1 MDNLRMSE
9 NARSSRISGCLKA
22 LFCLSIAVSLAS
34 FASAQGRPQD
44 SAKKPKQEACTVSG
58 MVVKLA
64 GSAPLK
70 SARAELRSM
79 EDQSHAYA
87 ATTDA
92 DGRFTLKDVE
102 RGRYRLT
109 VSRSGFVDQEYGQKT
124 PNDPGSILTLAPGQ
138 QVKDLLF
145 RLIPWSVIAGRI
157 RNEDGDPLPWVQITA
172 LREAYT
178 EGKRKLLP
186 TAQVTTN
193 DLGEYRLFG
202 LRPGRYF
209 VSATY
214 STKNQGLE
222 QSGDAEDGGM
232 AAAEENST
240 QRYVPTYYPGTPDPA
255 KAATITLK
263 PGDEIPSVDILL
275 QRVAAYKVHGRIY
288 NMITHRTGKDV
299 SIMMLPR
306 NSQVAGYIVN
316 FEPAV
321 LDKDGSFV
329 LNDILPGSYSLSAYW
344 FDEGKSYVA
353 KQNIEVGNADVEGVT
368 LTIAPGTTIN
378 GRVIWDG
385 KPSLEGDELSVSVY
399 SPEQIMDFGSAARLS
414 PNGAFTL
421 KDIPESTYQLFVNG
435 ISKDCYV
442 KAIRYGMA
450 DALYDGFTVQ
460 RGTDAS
466 LEVTLSSRGARV
478 QGTVTD
484 ADGLPLAGV
493 WVVLVPEE
501 AHRGQMQ
508 MYKET
513 TTDQYGHF
521 ELRGISP
528 GDYKLFSWD
537 QVENG
542 AWQDSE
548 FLKPFESKGEEIE
561 LQEGDQKTV
570 NLTAIKTESPE
581 QEKP

>member
-1 MDNLRMSE
+1 MDDLRTSKDAHFSRATTGMKTVFHVVIVFFI
-9 NARSSRISGCLKA
+9 ASSASG
-22 LFCLSIAVSLAS
+22 
-34 FASAQGRPQD
+34 QGRSQD
-44 SAKKPKQEACTVSG
+44 SANKPKQETCTVSG
-58 MVVKLA
+58 TVVKLA

-70 SARAELRSM
+70 SAKVVLTGV
-79 EDQSHAYA
+79 EDRTHAYA

-92 DGRFTLKDVE
+92 GGRFLLKNVE

-109 VSRSGFVDQEYGQKT
+109 VTRNGFVDQEYGQKN

-138 QVKDLLF
+138 EVRDLLF
-145 RLIPWSVIAGRI
+145 RLIPWAVIAGRI
-157 RNEDGDPLPWVQITA
+157 RNEDGEPLPWVQVTA

-178 EGKRKLLP
+178 DGKRKLSP
-186 TAQVTTN
+186 GAQETTN

-209 VSATY
+209 VNATY
-214 STKNQGLE
+214 STKNQGVVE
-222 QSGDAEDGGM
+222 TGEATPV
-232 AAAEENST
+232 EESSA
-240 QRYVPTYYPGTPDPA
+240 QGYVPTYYPGTPDPA
-255 KAATITLK
+255 KAATITVK

-275 QRVAAYKVHGRIY
+275 QRVAAYKIRGRIY
-288 NMITHRTGKDV
+288 NMITHRPGKDV

-306 NSQVAGYIVN
+306 NSQMAGSVFN
-316 FEPAV
+316 FETAV
-321 LDKDGSFV
+321 LDKDGSFA
-329 LNDILPGSYSLSAYW
+329 LNDILPGSYTLSAFW

-353 KQNIEVGNADVEGVT
+353 KQNIDVGNADVEGIT
-368 LTIAPGTTIN
+368 LTIAPGVTVN

-385 KPSLEGDELSVSVY
+385 KPSLEGDELSI
-399 SPEQIMDFGSAARLS
+399 SPSSSEQGIDFGDAARVA

-421 KDIPESTYQLFVNG
+421 KDISEDTYHLSVSG
-435 ISKDCYV
+435 MSKDCYI
-442 KAIRYGMA
+442 KAIRYGTA
-450 DALYDGFTVQ
+450 DALYDGFAVQ

-508 MYKET
+508 LYRET

-521 ELRGISP
+521 ELRGIPP

-542 AWQDSE
+542 AWQDPE
-548 FLKPFESKGEEIE
+548 FLKPFEEKGEEVK
-561 LQEGDQKTV
+561 LQEGDSKSV
-570 NLTAIKTESPE
+570 NLAAIRTASSE
-581 QEKP
+581 QQKP

>member
-1 MDNLRMSE
+1 MDDL
-9 NARSSRISGCLKA
+9 RSSKDAISSGNWPAEKTLLCA
-22 LFCLSIAVSLAS
+22 LIVVFLTS
-34 FASAQGRPQD
+34 FASAQGRSQD
-44 SAKKPKQEACTVSG
+44 SANKPKQETCTISG
-58 MVVKLA
+58 MVVKLD

-70 SARAELRSM
+70 SARVELSSV
-79 EDQSHAYA
+79 EDRTHAYA

-92 DGRFTLKDVE
+92 DGRFTLKNVE
-102 RGRYRLT
+102 RGRYRLSVT
-109 VSRSGFVDQEYGQKT
+109 RNGFVTQEYGQKI

-145 RLIPWSVIAGRI
+145 RLIPWAIITGRI
-157 RNEDGDPLPWVQITA
+157 RNEDGEPLPWVQVTA

-178 EGKRKLLP
+178 DGKRKLSP
-186 TAQVTTN
+186 DAQETTN

-209 VSATY
+209 VSAMY
-214 STKNQGLE
+214 STKNQMV
-222 QSGDAEDGGM
+222 SGNEDM
-232 AAAEENST
+232 EEPAPVEESSA
-240 QRYVPTYYPGTPDPA
+240 QGYVPTYYPGTPDPA
-255 KAATITLK
+255 KAATIAVK
-263 PGDEIPSVDILL
+263 PGDEIPSVDIQL
-275 QRVAAYKVHGRIY
+275 QRLAAYKVRGRIY
-288 NMITHRTGKDV
+288 NTITHRTGKDV

-306 NSQVAGYIVN
+306 NNQVAGSIFN
-316 FEPAV
+316 FEAAV

-329 LNDILPGSYSLSAYW
+329 LKDILPGSYTLLAYW
-344 FDEGKSYVA
+344 FDEGKWYVA
-353 KQNIEVGNADVEGVT
+353 KQNIDVGNADVEGVT

-385 KPSLEGDELSVSVY
+385 KPSLEGDELSVSPY
-399 SPEQIMDFGSAARLS
+399 SPEQIMDFGSAAKVS

-421 KDIPESTYQLFVNG
+421 KDISEDTYHLSVNG
-435 ISKDCYV
+435 MSKDCYI

-450 DALYDGFTVQ
+450 DALYDGFTAQ

-484 ADGLPLAGV
+484 ADGLPVAGV

-521 ELRGISP
+521 ELRGIPP
-528 GDYKLFSWD
+528 GDYKLFSWEE
-537 QVENG
+537 VENG
-542 AWQDSE
+542 AWQDPE
-548 FLKPFESKGEEIE
+548 FLKPFEEKGEEVK
-561 LQEGDQKTV
+561 LQEGDQKTM
-570 NLTAIKTESPE
+570 NLTTIKTKSPE
-581 QEKP
+581 HEKL

>member
-1 MDNLRMSE
+1 MKTVFHVVIAFLI
-9 NARSSRISGCLKA
+9 ASSASG
-22 LFCLSIAVSLAS
+22 
-34 FASAQGRPQD
+34 QGRSQD
-44 SAKKPKQEACTVSG
+44 SANKPKQETCTVSG

-70 SARAELRSM
+70 SARVELRNV
-79 EDQSHAYA
+79 EDGSHAYA

-92 DGRFTLKDVE
+92 GGRFTLKNVE

-109 VSRSGFVDQEYGQKT
+109 VRRNGFVDQEYGQKT

-138 QVKDLLF
+138 QVNELLF
-145 RLIPWSVIAGRI
+145 RLIPWAVIAGRI
-157 RNEDGDPLPWVQITA
+157 RNEDGDPMPWVRVTA
-172 LREAYT
+172 LREAYMD
-178 EGKRKLLP
+178 GKRRLSP
-186 TAQVTTN
+186 GAQETTN

-214 STKNQGLE
+214 STKTQGVVETDEAAPLE
-222 QSGDAEDGGM
+222 ESSAE
-232 AAAEENST
+232 
-240 QRYVPTYYPGTPDPA
+240 RYVPTYYPGSPDQA
-255 KAATITLK
+255 RAVTITVK

-275 QRVAAYKVHGRIY
+275 QRVAAYKIRGRIY
-288 NMITHRTGKDV
+288 NMITHRPGKDV
-299 SIMMLPR
+299 SIILLPR
-306 NSQVAGYIVN
+306 NNQLAGSVVN
-316 FEPAV
+316 FETPV
-321 LDKDGSFV
+321 QEKDGSFV
-329 LNDILPGSYSLSAYW
+329 LNDILPGSYTLSAYW

-378 GRVIWDG
+378 GRVNWDG
-385 KPSLEGDELSVSVY
+385 KPSLEGDELSVSLY
-399 SPEQIMDFGSAARLS
+399 SPEQIMEFGGAARVS
-414 PNGAFTL
+414 PSGAFTL
-421 KDIPESTYQLFVNG
+421 KDISESTYQLFVNG
-435 ISKDCYV
+435 MSKDCYV
-442 KAIRYGMA
+442 KAIRYGTA
-450 DALYDGFTVQ
+450 DALYDGIAAQ

-478 QGTVTD
+478 QGTATD

-493 WVVLVPEE
+493 WAVLVPEE

-521 ELRGISP
+521 ELRGIPP
-528 GDYKLFSWD
+528 GDYKLFSWEE
-537 QVENG
+537 VENG
-542 AWQDSE
+542 AWQDPE
-548 FLKPFESKGEEIE
+548 FLKPFESKGEEIK
-561 LQEGDQKTV
+561 LQEGDQKSAD
-570 NLTAIKTESPE
+570 LTTIKTKSPG

>member
-1 MDNLRMSE
+1 MVDLPTSNGAS
-9 NARSSRISGCLKA
+9 SSRSYTRKKTLLCA
-22 LFCLSIAVSLAS
+22 SITVFLAS
-34 FASAQGRPQD
+34 FASAQGSPQD
-44 SAKKPKQEACTVSG
+44 SAKRPKQETCTITG
-58 MVVKLA
+58 MVVKLD
-64 GSAPLK
+64 GSVPLK
-70 SARAELRSM
+70 SARVELRSV
-79 EDQSHAYA
+79 EDQTHAYA

-92 DGRFTLKDVE
+92 DGRFVLKDMGP
-102 RGRYRLT
+102 GRYRLS
-109 VSRSGFVDQEYGQKT
+109 VSRNGFVNQEYGQKT

-138 QVKDLLF
+138 QMKDLLF

-157 RNEDGDPLPWVQITA
+157 RNEDGDPLPWVQVTA

-178 EGKRKLLP
+178 DGKRKLSP
-186 TAQVTTN
+186 TAQEATN

-214 STKNQGLE
+214 STKNQMA
-222 QSGDAEDGGM
+222 SGNEDSEEPAPVEES
-232 AAAEENST
+232 AA
-240 QRYVPTYYPGTPDPA
+240 QKYVPTYYPGTPDPA
-255 KAATITLK
+255 KASTISVK

-288 NMITHRTGKDV
+288 NMITHRTGRDI

-306 NSQVAGYIVN
+306 NNQVAGSIFN
-316 FEPAV
+316 FEAPV
-321 LDKDGSFV
+321 LDKDGSFTLKDV
-329 LNDILPGSYSLSAYW
+329 LPGSYTLSAFW
-344 FDEGKSYVA
+344 FDEGKPYVA
-353 KQNIEVGNADVEGVT
+353 KQNIDVGNADVEGVS
-368 LTIAPGTTIN
+368 LTIAPGMTIN

-385 KPSLEGDELSVSVY
+385 KPSLEGDELSI
-399 SPEQIMDFGSAARLS
+399 SPSSTEQGVEFDSPARVS

-421 KDIPESTYQLFVNG
+421 KDISEDTYHLYVNG
-435 ISKDCYV
+435 MSKDCYT
-442 KAIRYGMA
+442 KAVRYGMA
-450 DALYDGFTVQ
+450 DALYDGFAAQ
-460 RGTDAS
+460 RGNDAS

-478 QGTVTD
+478 QGAVSD

-501 AHRGQMQ
+501 AHRAQMQ

-521 ELRGISP
+521 ELRGIPP

-542 AWQDSE
+542 AWQDPE
-548 FLKPFESKGEEIE
+548 FLKPFESKGEEVK
-561 LQEGDQKTV
+561 LQEGESKSV
-570 NLTAIKTESPE
+570 NLTAIKTTSSE
-581 QEKP
+581 QQKP

>member
-1 MDNLRMSE
+1 MKTLFHVVL
-9 NARSSRISGCLKA
+9 AFFIASSASG
-22 LFCLSIAVSLAS
+22 
-34 FASAQGRPQD
+34 QGRSQD
-44 SAKKPKQEACTVSG
+44 SGNKPKQETCIVSG

-64 GSAPLK
+64 GSVPLK
-70 SARAELRSM
+70 SAIVRLNSV
-79 EDQSHAYA
+79 EDRTHAYA

-92 DGRFTLKDVE
+92 DGRFTLKNVAP
-102 RGRYRLT
+102 GRYRLS
-109 VSRSGFVDQEYGQKT
+109 VSRNGFVDQEYGQKT

-138 QVKDLLF
+138 EMKDLLF

-157 RNEDGDPLPWVQITA
+157 RNEDGDPMPWVQVTA
-172 LREAYT
+172 LREAYMD
-178 EGKRKLLP
+178 GKRKLSP
-186 TAQVTTN
+186 DAQETTN

-214 STKNQGLE
+214 STKNQMV
-222 QSGDAEDGGM
+222 SGNEDT
-232 AAAEENST
+232 EEPAPVEESSA
-240 QRYVPTYYPGTPDPA
+240 QGYVPTYYPGSPDPA
-255 KAATITLK
+255 KAATITVK
-263 PGDEIPSVDILL
+263 PGDEIPSVDIQL
-275 QRVAAYKVHGRIY
+275 QRLVAYKVRGRIY
-288 NMITHRTGKDV
+288 NSVTHRPGKAV

-306 NSQVAGYIVN
+306 NNQVAGSVFN
-316 FEPAV
+316 FEAAV
-321 LDKDGSFV
+321 QDKDGSFV
-329 LNDILPGSYSLSAYW
+329 LKNISPGSYTLSAYW

-353 KQNIEVGNADVEGVT
+353 QQNIEVGNADVEGVT

-385 KPSLEGDELSVSVY
+385 KPSLEGDELSVSLY
-399 SPEQIMDFGSAARLS
+399 SPEQIMYFGSAARVS
-414 PNGAFTL
+414 PNGIFTL
-421 KDIPESTYQLFVNG
+421 KDISESTYQLFVNG
-435 ISKDCYV
+435 MSKDCYI

-450 DALYDGFTVQ
+450 DALYDGFAVQ

-478 QGTVTD
+478 KGSVTD

-493 WVVLVPEE
+493 WAVLVPEQ

-521 ELRGISP
+521 ELRGIPP

-537 QVENG
+537 QVEYG
-542 AWQDSE
+542 AWQDPE
-548 FLKPFESKGEEIE
+548 FLKPFEEKGEEVK
-561 LQEGDQKTV
+561 LQEGDQKAV
-570 NLTAIKTESPE
+570 NLTAIKVKAPE
-581 QEKP
+581 QAKP

>member
-1 MDNLRMSE
+1 
-9 NARSSRISGCLKA
+9 
-22 LFCLSIAVSLAS
+22 
-34 FASAQGRPQD
+34 
-44 SAKKPKQEACTVSG
+44 

-64 GSAPLK
+64 GSVPLK
-70 SARAELRSM
+70 SAIVRLNSV
-79 EDQSHAYA
+79 EDRTHAYA

-92 DGRFTLKDVE
+92 DGRFTLKNVAP
-102 RGRYRLT
+102 GRYRLS
-109 VSRSGFVDQEYGQKT
+109 VSRNGFVDQEYGQKT

-138 QVKDLLF
+138 EMKDLLF

-157 RNEDGDPLPWVQITA
+157 RNEDGDPMPWVQVTA
-172 LREAYT
+172 LREAYMD
-178 EGKRKLLP
+178 GKRKLSP
-186 TAQVTTN
+186 DAQETTN

-214 STKNQGLE
+214 STKNQMV
-222 QSGDAEDGGM
+222 SGNEDT
-232 AAAEENST
+232 EEPAPVEESSA
-240 QRYVPTYYPGTPDPA
+240 QGYVPTYYPGSPDPA
-255 KAATITLK
+255 KAATITVK
-263 PGDEIPSVDILL
+263 PGDEIPSVDIQL
-275 QRVAAYKVHGRIY
+275 QRLVAYKVRGRIY
-288 NMITHRTGKDV
+288 NSVTHRPGKAV

-306 NSQVAGYIVN
+306 NNQVAGFVFN
-316 FEPAV
+316 FEAAV
-321 LDKDGSFV
+321 QDKDGSFV
-329 LNDILPGSYSLSAYW
+329 LKNISPGSYTLSAYW

-353 KQNIEVGNADVEGVT
+353 QQNIEVGNADVEGVT
-368 LTIAPGTTIN
+368 LTIAPGTNIN

-385 KPSLEGDELSVSVY
+385 KPSLEGDELSVSLY
-399 SPEQIMDFGSAARLS
+399 SPEQIMYFGSAARVS
-414 PNGAFTL
+414 PNGIFTL
-421 KDIPESTYQLFVNG
+421 KDISESTYQLFVNG
-435 ISKDCYV
+435 MSKDCYI

-450 DALYDGFTVQ
+450 DALYDGFAVQ

-478 QGTVTD
+478 KGSVTD

-493 WVVLVPEE
+493 WAVLVLEQ

-521 ELRGISP
+521 ELRGIPP

-537 QVENG
+537 QVEYG
-542 AWQDSE
+542 AWQDPE
-548 FLKPFESKGEEIE
+548 FLKPFEEKGEEVK
-561 LQEGDQKTV
+561 LQEGDQKAV
-570 NLTAIKTESPE
+570 NLTAIKTKAPE

>member
-1 MDNLRMSE
+1 
-9 NARSSRISGCLKA
+9 
-22 LFCLSIAVSLAS
+22 
-34 FASAQGRPQD
+34 
-44 SAKKPKQEACTVSG
+44 
-58 MVVKLA
+58 MVVKLD

-70 SARAELRSM
+70 SARVELGNAE
-79 EDQSHAYA
+79 DYSHAYA
-87 ATTDA
+87 ATTDEG
-92 DGRFTLKDVE
+92 GRFALKGVGP
-102 RGRYRLT
+102 GRYRLS
-109 VSRSGFVDQEYGQKT
+109 VSRNGFVNQEYGQKT

-157 RNEDGDPLPWVQITA
+157 RNEDGEPLPWVQVTA

-178 EGKRKLLP
+178 DGKRKLSP
-186 TAQVTTN
+186 TAQETTN

-214 STKNQGLE
+214 SRRNQGLE
-222 QSGDAEDGGM
+222 RSGDAED
-232 AAAEENST
+232 AEIPAAEENSA
-240 QRYVPTYYPGTPDPA
+240 QKYVPTYHPGTPDPA
-255 KAATITLK
+255 KAATISVK
-263 PGDEIPSVDILL
+263 PGDEIPAVDIQL

-288 NMITHRTGKDV
+288 NMIPHRTGRDV

-306 NSQVAGYIVN
+306 SNQATGSIFN
-316 FEPAV
+316 FETAV

-329 LNDILPGSYSLSAYW
+329 LKDILPGSYTLSAFW

-353 KQNIEVGNADVEGVT
+353 KQNIDVGNADVEGVT
-368 LTIAPGTTIN
+368 LTIAPGMTIN
-378 GRVIWDG
+378 GRVTWDG
-385 KPSLEGDELSVSVY
+385 KPSLEGDELSVSPY
-399 SPEQIMDFGSAARLS
+399 SREQIMDFGSPTRVA

-421 KDIPESTYQLFVNG
+421 KDISESTYQLYING
-435 ISKDCYV
+435 MSKDCYI
-442 KAIRYGMA
+442 KAIRYGMV

-460 RGTDAS
+460 RGADAS

-478 QGTVTD
+478 QGAVTD

-508 MYKET
+508 MYKDT
-513 TTDQYGHF
+513 TTDQYGRF

-528 GDYKLFSWD
+528 GGFKLFSWD

-542 AWQDSE
+542 AWQDPE
-548 FLKPFESKGEEIE
+548 FLKPFEEKGEKISV
-561 LQEGDQKTV
+561 QEGDSKPV
-570 NLTAIKTESPE
+570 NLTAIKTKSSE